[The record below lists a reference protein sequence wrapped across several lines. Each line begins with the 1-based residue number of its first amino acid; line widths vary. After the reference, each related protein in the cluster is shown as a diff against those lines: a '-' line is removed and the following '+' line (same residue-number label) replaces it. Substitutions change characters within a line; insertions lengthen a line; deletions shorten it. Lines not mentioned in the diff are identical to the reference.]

1 MKLVWSKFA
10 KIKKIQ
16 KIPAQ
21 KSPTRFSSMDKQA
34 LADKA
39 ARKKFGEGSDFL
51 TKQGMQTKSI
61 RDVAV
66 KDYARK
72 VKNRIFFK
80 TLNKELKASRLRTA
94 GGIKG
99 KKFKIKTPTAPTFKQ
114 QKAGIFKGSGLPKS
128 KPALKAAKSKGADQA
143 MKAAIKKS
151 DKSFTKIVE
160 RYTGKAASDATKFK
174 FTKRPLSAFDGEQ
187 AQSTKF
193 LFDAGFDPPGYY
205 KGMSRASRY
214 DPLSRRKK
222 IYRQQFKKKK

>member
-16 KIPAQ
+16 KLPAQ
-21 KSPTRFSSMDKQA
+21 KSPTRFSSMDKQS

-39 ARKKFGEGSDFL
+39 ARRKFGEGSDFL

-66 KDYARK
+66 KDYATK
-72 VKNRIFFK
+72 VENKMFFK
-80 TLNKELKASRLRTA
+80 TLNKELKSSRIKTA

-99 KKFKIKTPTAPTFKQ
+99 L
-114 QKAGIFKGSGLPKS
+114 KAKGTKVPKASIFKAKTKGAIKS
-128 KPALKAAKSKGADQA
+128 YNKANTTSKAA
-143 MKAAIKKS
+143 
-151 DKSFTKIVE
+151 FTKITE
-160 RYTGKAASDATKFK
+160 RYTGRAKASIFKNRTKL
-174 FTKRPLSAFDGEQ
+174 TKRPLSAFDGEQ

-205 KGMSRASRY
+205 KGMSRANRY

>member
-39 ARKKFGEGSDFL
+39 ARRKFGEGSDFL

-66 KDYARK
+66 KDYATK
-72 VKNRIFFK
+72 VENKMFFK
-80 TLNKELKASRLRTA
+80 TLNKELKASRIKTA

-99 KKFKIKTPTAPTFKQ
+99 L
-114 QKAGIFKGSGLPKS
+114 KAKGTKVPKASIFKAKTKGAVKSYNKANIKS
-128 KPALKAAKSKGADQA
+128 KAA
-143 MKAAIKKS
+143 
-151 DKSFTKIVE
+151 FTKITE
-160 RYTGKAASDATKFK
+160 RYTGRAKAS
-174 FTKRPLSAFDGEQ
+174 
-187 AQSTKF
+187 
-193 LFDAGFDPPGYY
+193 
-205 KGMSRASRY
+205 
-214 DPLSRRKK
+214 
-222 IYRQQFKKKK
+222 IFKKSSKAPSKKPYSLETREVQFLKKLKEDMGF